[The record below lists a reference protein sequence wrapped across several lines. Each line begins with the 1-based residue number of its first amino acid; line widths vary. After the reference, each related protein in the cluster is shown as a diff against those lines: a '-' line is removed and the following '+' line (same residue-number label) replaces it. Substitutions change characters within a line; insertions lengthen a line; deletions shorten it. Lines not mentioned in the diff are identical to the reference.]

1 MSKKFTVGTILENGV
16 MLDVIQIGKKYK
28 FVAQNPNGEISIVDT
43 YQDEDIQYLP
53 MDLAEAGIATA
64 IPNSFEKDISPLIL
78 LDQNKQHIKKY
89 IDVTDYQAEV
99 MARYAMVTWTK
110 DKFNF
115 TPLLRLQGA
124 PGSGKSTTLRVLA
137 SICYKSYIFGAA
149 VTPAT
154 IFRKQEEI
162 RGTLLVD
169 EFNKFDTSMTSD
181 FAQIFNAGCDR
192 DYTIPRCDQKSYKP
206 RDYHVGG
213 PKIVACRSFFD
224 DGATETRC
232 ININL
237 FESNK
242 QDLAYAGDQVSID
255 ARLLTSQLFGFRL
268 QHLKSI
274 NPGSRILGL
283 EKYNGR
289 FRDVFSPLFQVT
301 GETNIG
307 NLKPF
312 IQEASDT
319 LEENLYLSEDK
330 CVAIVTLRGIQDKGL
345 VGCLDISRTLTSQYG
360 LQMHP
365 RRIGSVLRTIGIKTR
380 KTSAANVVDNT
391 PENIEK
397 LKRIVGESEE

>member
-181 FAQIFNAGCDR
+181 FAQIFNA
-192 DYTIPRCDQKSYKP
+192 
-206 RDYHVGG
+206 V
-213 PKIVACRSFFD
+213 
-224 DGATETRC
+224 
-232 ININL
+232 
-237 FESNK
+237 
-242 QDLAYAGDQVSID
+242 
-255 ARLLTSQLFGFRL
+255 
-268 QHLKSI
+268 
-274 NPGSRILGL
+274 
-283 EKYNGR
+283 
-289 FRDVFSPLFQVT
+289 
-301 GETNIG
+301 
-307 NLKPF
+307 
-312 IQEASDT
+312 
-319 LEENLYLSEDK
+319 LS
-330 CVAIVTLRGIQDKGL
+330 
-345 VGCLDISRTLTSQYG
+345 
-360 LQMHP
+360 
-365 RRIGSVLRTIGIKTR
+365 
-380 KTSAANVVDNT
+380 
-391 PENIEK
+391 
-397 LKRIVGESEE
+397 